1 MSVVHH
7 DTDNVHIHVA
17 INKIHP
23 TTFTLHNPG
32 YDYKTRSKLCELL
45 EHELGLAQDN
55 HQRGQTRGNDV
66 MPKSGQESFQAWLQR
81 HAQGFINAPSWEEFH
96 GIAEAHG
103 VRLDLR
109 PFMPKSRLLAFVI
122 KELREVVPP
131 TVFFAVGFNLIVLTT
146 DLILADYLVSF
157 GSFMVA
163 TITALVVGKSV
174 LVANAMPF
182 LRRFDTA
189 PMIKPVLFKT
199 IVYWAVVFLV
209 RFLEKL
215 VEYLFA
221 GGTLS
226 GIPEYAA
233 THFTWHR
240 FAAIQIWIFVL
251 FLIYTSVEELNARL
265 GNGELMK
272 IFFTRRSSIMKPTL
286 QAADSRGPQAR
297 PANRDNK

>member
-1 MSVVHH
+1 
-7 DTDNVHIHVA
+7 
-17 INKIHP
+17 
-23 TTFTLHNPG
+23 
-32 YDYKTRSKLCELL
+32 
-45 EHELGLAQDN
+45 
-55 HQRGQTRGNDV
+55 
-66 MPKSGQESFQAWLQR
+66 
-81 HAQGFINAPSWEEFH
+81 
-96 GIAEAHG
+96 
-103 VRLDLR
+103 
-109 PFMPKSRLLAFVI
+109 MPKSRLLAFVI

-146 DLILADYLVSF
+146 DLILADYLASF

-189 PMIKPVLFKT
+189 PMIQPVLFKT
-199 IVYWAVVFLV
+199 IVYWATVFLV

-226 GIPEYAA
+226 AIPEYVA

-240 FAAIQIWIFVL
+240 FAAIQIGIFVL

-265 GNGELMK
+265 GDGELMK
-272 IFFTRRSSIMKPTL
+272 IFFTRRSSQTKPTPVT
-286 QAADSRGPQAR
+286 DSRAPRAQ
-297 PANRDNK
+297 PAKRNRHA